1 MAKLLKHLGLYFI
14 MMNKVMSIP
23 EKWSAFRRQLI
34 LEIEQVGL
42 NSLGIVFIIS
52 FFVGGVVSIQTALNM
67 TSPILPSYLVGFASR
82 DSLILEFSPTMI
94 SLILAG
100 KVGSSIASEIGSM
113 RVTEQ
118 IDALEIM
125 GLNSASFLI
134 LPKIIA
140 SVLSFPFLVVISMG
154 IGMIGAWAG
163 GLSADVTTS
172 DFMSGLT
179 YDFKPFYITY
189 SLIKTLIFAFLVSSV
204 SSYFGYHAKGGAIAV
219 GKASTKAVVYSSIL
233 ILIFNF
239 ILTDLILA

>member
-14 MMNKVMSIP
+14 MMMKVMSIP
-23 EKWSAFRRQLI
+23 EKWSAFRKQLI

-67 TSPILPSYLVGFASR
+67 TSPLLPSYLVGFASR

-154 IGMIGAWAG
+154 IGMIGAWVG
-163 GLSADVTTS
+163 GLSADVTTA

-189 SLIKTLIFAFLVSSV
+189 SLIKTLIFAFIVSSV

>member
-1 MAKLLKHLGLYFI
+1 
-14 MMNKVMSIP
+14 MMMKVMSIP
-23 EKWSAFRRQLI
+23 EKWSAFRKQLI

-67 TSPILPSYLVGFASR
+67 TSPLLPSYLVGFASR

-154 IGMIGAWAG
+154 IGMIGAWVG
-163 GLSADVTTS
+163 GLSADVTTA

>member
-14 MMNKVMSIP
+14 MMMKVISIP
-23 EKWSAFRRQLI
+23 EKWSAFRKQLI

-42 NSLGIVFIIS
+42 DSLGIVFIIS

-67 TSPILPSYLVGFASR
+67 TSPLLPSYLVGFASR

-154 IGMIGAWAG
+154 IGMIGAWVG
-163 GLSADVTTS
+163 GLSADVTTA

>member
-1 MAKLLKHLGLYFI
+1 MIKLLRHLGLYFI
-14 MMNKVMSIP
+14 MMKKVISIP
-23 EKWSAFRRQLI
+23 EKWSVFRKQLF
-34 LEIEQVGL
+34 LEIEKVGL
-42 NSLGIVFIIS
+42 NSVSLVIILS
-52 FFVGGVVSIQTALNM
+52 FFMGAVVSIQTALNM
-67 TSPILPSYLVGFASR
+67 TSPFLPSYLVGFASR

-154 IGMIGAWAG
+154 IGMIGAWVG
-163 GLSADVTTS
+163 GLSADVTTA

-189 SLIKTLIFAFLVSSV
+189 SLIKTLIFAFIVSSV

>member
-1 MAKLLKHLGLYFI
+1 
-14 MMNKVMSIP
+14 MMKKVMSIP
-23 EKWSAFRRQLI
+23 EKWSAFRKQLI

-67 TSPILPSYLVGFASR
+67 TNPLLPSYLVGFASR

-140 SVLSFPFLVVISMG
+140 SVLSFPFIVVISMG
-154 IGMIGAWAG
+154 IGMIGAWIG
-163 GLSADVTTS
+163 GLSADVTTA

-189 SLIKTLIFAFLVSSV
+189 SLIKTLIFAFIISSV
-204 SSYFGYHAKGGAIAV
+204 SSYFGYHTKGGAIAV